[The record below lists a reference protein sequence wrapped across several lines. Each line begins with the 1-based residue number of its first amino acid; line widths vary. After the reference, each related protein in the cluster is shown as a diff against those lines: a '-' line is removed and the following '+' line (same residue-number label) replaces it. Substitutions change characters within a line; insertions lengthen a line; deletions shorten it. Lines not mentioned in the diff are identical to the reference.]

1 MNILNPCV
9 EMSREALMKRKDG
22 TRKLQS
28 SLNILKGNI
37 LIGTDKSSQRAQ
49 MNNILIK
56 YSILETHTFDL

>member
-9 EMSREALMKRKDG
+9 EMSREALTKRKDG